1 MGLAGEMRNHDAVIF
16 GAIGEVLVFG
26 TNQIPGILNDEF
38 RELSF
43 ADGGVVGL
51 AISFDCQWHS
61 SLEQLARNDQVQ
73 VCDRGDDGTLTV
85 LGEYRFQR
93 IVNRDE
99 SGLTVLE
106 LGRIR

>member
-1 MGLAGEMRNHDAVIF
+1 MGLAGEMRDHDAVIF
-16 GAIGEVLVFG
+16 ESIGEVLVFG
-26 TNQIPGILNDEF
+26 TNEIPGILNDEY

-43 ADGGVVGL
+43 GDGNAVGL

-61 SLEQLARNDQVQ
+61 ALEQLARNDLVE
-73 VCDRGDDGTLTV
+73 VCDRGDDGSLTV

-99 SGLTVLE
+99 SGLTILE
-106 LGRIR
+106 LGSIR